1 MTKDGC
7 TRAIKQD
14 PYLLATKYISE
25 PMSGKKICYG
35 FHRANAYTFLGQDV
49 DFSLCPSDSR
59 KAVFLEGHK
68 LQNNM
73 FSGAVYLNPGDQFIG
88 VVAEY
93 MPEMYVV
100 DAELHLSLF
109 SESMECVSF
118 LAPAAGTVKIYRSN
132 ISYVYQNTS
141 AETYGLFETVD
152 SLLLQSVTL
161 YGIVDNAK
169 NTMFGYLVNSSS
181 GTDLNDTTVRAIAGG
196 EKSGMVLYASGSYLV
211 NNSILRGYV
220 KSTAVGYLFYVAGA
234 GVSTNVVVQNTL
246 MGVNFS
252 SSGVNLAFYGVTVYM
267 ANIQSTNVTIYGK
280 RNSYSAIYIVVS
292 KKHDT
297 TQMSR
302 SSSYYCT

>member
-1 MTKDGC
+1 M
-7 TRAIKQD
+7 
-14 PYLLATKYISE
+14 
-25 PMSGKKICYG
+25 
-35 FHRANAYTFLGQDV
+35 
-49 DFSLCPSDSR
+49 
-59 KAVFLEGHK
+59 
-68 LQNNM
+68 
-73 FSGAVYLNPGDQFIG
+73 
-88 VVAEY
+88 
-93 MPEMYVV
+93 
-100 DAELHLSLF
+100 
-109 SESMECVSF
+109 
-118 LAPAAGTVKIYRSN
+118 
-132 ISYVYQNTS
+132 
-141 AETYGLFETVD
+141 
-152 SLLLQSVTL
+152 TL

-211 NNSILRGYV
+211 NNSVLRGYV
-220 KSTAVGYLFYVAGA
+220 KSTAAGYLFYVAGA